1 MTTWLTELKR
11 AGMLLFVLLA
21 ASGCANL
28 PGPGTRLDAEGLLNA
43 IVADRADYVR
53 AAVEA
58 RWVDVNSNIPAP
70 VYMEG
75 TPLITIAARAGS
87 VDVVRYLIGAGADL
101 NAMTPAY
108 ETALMLATYFPT
120 EDGASSSGQEQV
132 AHMLVE
138 AGAAVNSHPYAYTAL
153 AYAAYQGRDQLIQY
167 LIKHGARVNT
177 GFNPGQVHVNTPL
190 MMAAI
195 QGHTSSALL
204 LLRAGADARAR
215 LINTGYTAAEL
226 AAKHNGRN
234 LVPLLKCAEAAG
246 PGPAFMQRC
255 EHSAAF

>member
-11 AGMLLFVLLA
+11 AGILVFALLA

-28 PGPGTRLDAEGLLNA
+28 PGPGTRLDAEGLHNA
-43 IVADRADYVR
+43 IVADRVDYVR

-58 RWVDVNSNIPAP
+58 RWVDVNSSIPAP

-75 TPLITIAARAGS
+75 TPLVTIAARAGS
-87 VDVVRYLIGAGADL
+87 VDVVRYLIAAGADL

-108 ETALMLATYFPT
+108 ESALMLATYFPT
-120 EDGASSSGQEQV
+120 DGEVSSRHEQV

-138 AGAAVNSHPYAYTAL
+138 AGASVNSHPYSYTAL

-167 LIKHGARVNT
+167 LLKNGAQVNT
-177 GFNPGQVHVNTPL
+177 GFTPAQAHVNTPL

-195 QGHTSSALL
+195 QGHVSSALL

-215 LINTGYTAAEL
+215 VINGHTAAEL
-226 AAKHNGRN
+226 AAKHNGRD
-234 LVPLLKCAEAAG
+234 LLPLLQCAEAAG
-246 PGPAFMQRC
+246 PGQAFVQRC
-255 EHSAAF
+255 ERSAAR

>member
-11 AGMLLFVLLA
+11 AGVLLLVLLA
-21 ASGCANL
+21 ASGCATL
-28 PGPGTRLDAEGLLNA
+28 PQPGTRLDAEALHNA
-43 IVADRADYVR
+43 IVADNVDYVR

-58 RWVDVNSNIPAP
+58 RWVDVNSSIPAP

-87 VDVVRYLIGAGADL
+87 VDVVRYLIAAGADL

-120 EDGASSSGQEQV
+120 ESGVSSSRQEQV

-153 AYAAYQGRDQLIQY
+153 AYAAYQGRDELIQY
-167 LIKHGARVNT
+167 LIKHGAHVNT
-177 GFNPGQVHVNTPL
+177 GFNPTQVHVNTPL

-195 QGHTSSALL
+195 QGHTSSAVL
-204 LLRAGADARAR
+204 LLRAGADARTR

-226 AAKHNGRN
+226 AAKHNGRT

-246 PGPAFMQRC
+246 PGPAFVQRC
-255 EHSAAF
+255 ERSAAR